1 MFVSIERWW
10 RREVTWIEQD
20 DGSKAPQLC
29 FIHLHVSHLWHQLCQ
44 DPEHIE
50 NTLVKTSSFT
60 LFKNITLTFY
70 INSCGEKDQ

>member
-29 FIHLHVSHLWHQLCQ
+29 FIHLHVSHL
-44 DPEHIE
+44 
-50 NTLVKTSSFT
+50 
-60 LFKNITLTFY
+60 
-70 INSCGEKDQ
+70 